1 MSVGLGKQP
10 LGAKTFKIHQHAK
23 GVLHSQR
30 ETKRQES
37 PAVVHLRDRMKLL
50 KAKRND

>member
-37 PAVVHLRDRMKLL
+37 PAVARLRELMKGV
-50 KAKRND
+50 KA